1 MIETRYLL
9 SMAAF
14 LVVFVTVGGLGILLL
29 LKLDR
34 DRRRGLER
42 LRDLGSGSHPK
53 PKPGLLSRLATLLP
67 RAGAALLP
75 PEGAARARLQKRLTR
90 AGLYRSSNLRT
101 FLGVQ
106 TLLGLLLP
114 ALFAG
119 IPALLGLLT
128 PNVGLGVAVVAA
140 GLGILGPTW
149 WLNVRGANRQ

>member
-67 RAGAALLP
+67 RAG
-75 PEGAARARLQKRLTR
+75 GA
-90 AGLYRSSNLRT
+90 
-101 FLGVQ
+101 
-106 TLLGLLLP
+106 LLP

-128 PNVGLGVAVVAA
+128 PNVGLGVAVFAA